1 MEFIKNV
8 LKGMVM
14 GVANIIPGVSGG
26 TMAVSMG
33 IYDKLIHCITHL
45 FKEFKKSIIFVLPI
59 FIGMGIAIGGLSFL
73 IPVLFEKFPMPTTV
87 FFIGLILGGI
97 PIVFKKTK
105 GNKFKVGY
113 AIAFLAFFALVIG
126 MALMGEAE
134 GVTRDVTPSF
144 TNVIILFFIGI
155 IASATMI
162 VPGVSGSMILLV
174 LGYYNPVITAIKD
187 FLSALAHF
195 EMAGILRGIGILLP
209 FGIGIIVGI
218 FAIAKLIEMLFEKFP
233 QYTYWA
239 IIGLLVASPIAVWMA
254 GDMGIISVGAV
265 IASVI
270 TLAAGFVISM
280 KLGE

>member
-59 FIGMGIAIGGLSFL
+59 FIGMGVAIGGLSFL
-73 IPVLFEKFPMPTTV
+73 IPVLFEKFPMPTTI

-97 PIVFKKTK
+97 PIVAKKTK
-105 GNKFKVGY
+105 GNKFKFGY

-126 MALMGEAE
+126 MAFMGGNEAANK
-134 GVTRDVTPSF
+134 DLSF
-144 TNVIILFFIGI
+144 SAINVIILIGVGI

-162 VPGVSGSMILLV
+162 IPGVSGSMVLLL
-174 LGYYNPVITAIKD
+174 LGYYNPVITSIKD
-187 FLSALAHF
+187 FLSSIAH
-195 EMAGILRGIGILLP
+195 MDGAGILAGLGVLLP
-209 FGIGIIVGI
+209 FGVGILIGIFG
-218 FAIAKLIEMLFEKFP
+218 IAKIIEIMFEKFP
-233 QYTYWA
+233 MYTYWA

-254 GDMGIISVGAV
+254 GDMGVITAGAV

>member
-45 FKEFKKSIIFVLPI
+45 FKEFKKNIIFVLPI
-59 FIGMGIAIGGLSFL
+59 FIGMGVAIGGLSFL
-73 IPVLFEKFPMPTTV
+73 IPVLFEKFPMPTTI

-97 PIVFKKTK
+97 PIVAKKTK

-126 MALMGEAE
+126 MAFMGGNEAANK
-134 GVTRDVTPSF
+134 DLSF
-144 TNVIILFFIGI
+144 SALNVIILIGVGI

-162 VPGVSGSMILLV
+162 IPGVSGSMVLLL
-174 LGYYNPVITAIKD
+174 LGYYNPVITSIKD
-187 FLSALAHF
+187 FLSSIAH
-195 EMAGILRGIGILLP
+195 MDGAGILAGLGVLLP
-209 FGIGIIVGI
+209 FGVGIVIGIFG
-218 FAIAKLIEMLFEKFP
+218 IAKIIEIMFEKFP
-233 QYTYWA
+233 LYTYWA

-254 GDMGIISVGAV
+254 GDMGVITAGAV

-280 KLGE
+280 KLGD

>member
-1 MEFIKNV
+1 MEFVKNV

-73 IPVLFEKFPMPTTV
+73 ISFLFEKVPMPTTV
-87 FFIGLILGGI
+87 FFIGLIIGGI
-97 PIVFKKTK
+97 PIIFKKTR

-126 MALMGEAE
+126 MALLGGGE
-134 GVTRDVTPSF
+134 GVSRDVTPSF
-144 TNVIILFFIGI
+144 VNVIILFFIGI

-162 VPGVSGSMILLV
+162 VPGVSGSMVLLV

-187 FLSALAHF
+187 FLSALVHF
-195 EMAGILRGIGILLP
+195 DVPGILRGIGILLP
-209 FGIGIIVGI
+209 FGIGIVVGI

-254 GDMGIISVGAV
+254 SSITTFSVGAI

-270 TLAAGFVISM
+270 CLAVGFIISM